1 MALVAPNGG
10 LDIFT
15 EAESAA
21 ELFEQWVY
29 LNVPH
34 RADYLLT
41 LFHAAVA
48 EVVSEL
54 VGQPITLSETE
65 APTVPAPPAPAAVA
79 PPTRSA

>member
-1 MALVAPNGG
+1 MASVAPNGG
-10 LDIFT
+10 LDIFA

-34 RADYLLT
+34 RADYLLN

-54 VGQPITLSETE
+54 VGQPITVPED
-65 APTVPAPPAPAAVA
+65 APAVLPPAAPAAPA
-79 PPTRSA
+79 PTLSA

>member
-1 MALVAPNGG
+1 MASVAPNGG
-10 LDIFT
+10 LDIFA

-34 RADYLLT
+34 RADYLLN

-54 VGQPITLSETE
+54 VGQPITLPEE
-65 APTVPAPPAPAAVA
+65 APAVLPPAAPAASA
-79 PPTRSA
+79 PALSA